1 VVVRPAKRDRALIAF
16 GFAGAFRRAELVAL
30 EVENLVE
37 MPDGFRFVIRR
48 SKDHQ
53 EGQGTGERHS
63 AVTDCGPSGS
73 VQA

>member
-37 MPDGFRFVIRR
+37 MPDGFRVVIRHRKDR
-48 SKDHQ
+48 SGRAGD
-53 EGQGTGERHS
+53 RR
-63 AVTDCGPSGS
+63 AP
-73 VQA
+73 